1 MINGEKQRMMS
12 LSRDNILLALDKTS
26 LPTVVIESKLM
37 TKDQSSCFVFF
48 SLLTDILTSTYSL
61 HFIQEALVDAVF
73 HILTSIFKAV

>member
-1 MINGEKQRMMS
+1 MMS

-61 HFIQEALVDAVF
+61 QFIQEALVDAVF